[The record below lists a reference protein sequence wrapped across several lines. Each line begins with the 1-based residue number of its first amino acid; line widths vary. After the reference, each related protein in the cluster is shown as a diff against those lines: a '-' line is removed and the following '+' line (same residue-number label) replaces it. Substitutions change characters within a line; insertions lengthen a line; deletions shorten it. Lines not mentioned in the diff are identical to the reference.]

1 MAFDHSWQEKGK
13 PSSLTLQARYSG
25 WLGYW
30 QAGIPA
36 ATWQAGMPGLLGR
49 QGCLRYLAGR
59 MPALL
64 QGALRNALAQRR
76 SLLQETFNRG
86 NGLGAAG
93 IPDFGNALLLIF
105 PQSPG

>member
-30 QAGIPA
+30 QAE
-36 ATWQAGMPGLLGR
+36 
-49 QGCLRYLAGR
+49 CLRYCKASILDA
-59 MPALL
+59 L